1 MYYRPLVDWALRDA
15 TVIEAL
21 TRLGTT
27 KTRWRFWKYVDRLR
41 NTGHVRIPTKSATD
55 SERMRPPLGAER
67 RKLSKVTQSWP
78 TSGFFAS
85 RLRIDSPFKVIL

>member
-1 MYYRPLVDWALRDA
+1 MKFKLVFALFPLL
-15 TVIEAL
+15 L
-21 TRLGTT
+21 LGM
-27 KTRWRFWKYVDRLR
+27 
-41 NTGHVRIPTKSATD
+41 RIPTKSATD

>member
-1 MYYRPLVDWALRDA
+1 MISFL
-15 TVIEAL
+15 
-21 TRLGTT
+21 
-27 KTRWRFWKYVDRLR
+27 
-41 NTGHVRIPTKSATD
+41 RIPTKSAAD

-67 RKLSKVTQSWP
+67 RKLSNVTQLWP

>member
-1 MYYRPLVDWALRDA
+1 M
-15 TVIEAL
+15 
-21 TRLGTT
+21 
-27 KTRWRFWKYVDRLR
+27 
-41 NTGHVRIPTKSATD
+41 RIPTKSATD

>member
-1 MYYRPLVDWALRDA
+1 MSCALLNKLYRV
-15 TVIEAL
+15 
-21 TRLGTT
+21 
-27 KTRWRFWKYVDRLR
+27 
-41 NTGHVRIPTKSATD
+41 HIPTKSAAD

-67 RKLSKVTQSWP
+67 RTLSNVTQLWP

>member
-1 MYYRPLVDWALRDA
+1 MFFGKGHLKVFC
-15 TVIEAL
+15 
-21 TRLGTT
+21 
-27 KTRWRFWKYVDRLR
+27 WR
-41 NTGHVRIPTKSATD
+41 VRIPTKSAAD

-67 RKLSKVTQSWP
+67 RTLSNVTQLWP

>member
-1 MYYRPLVDWALRDA
+1 MPETL
-15 TVIEAL
+15 
-21 TRLGTT
+21 
-27 KTRWRFWKYVDRLR
+27 
-41 NTGHVRIPTKSATD
+41 RIPTKSAAD

-67 RKLSKVTQSWP
+67 RTLSNVTQLWP

>member
-1 MYYRPLVDWALRDA
+1 MSQIGIYWCSLHGRHPLLLREIPRSMFFGKGHLK
-15 TVIEAL
+15 VFC
-21 TRLGTT
+21 
-27 KTRWRFWKYVDRLR
+27 WR
-41 NTGHVRIPTKSATD
+41 VRIPTKSAAD

-67 RKLSKVTQSWP
+67 RTLSNVTQLWP

>member
-1 MYYRPLVDWALRDA
+1 MVAYLGQRRAWVFPL
-15 TVIEAL
+15 
-21 TRLGTT
+21 
-27 KTRWRFWKYVDRLR
+27 
-41 NTGHVRIPTKSATD
+41 VRIPTKSAAD

-67 RKLSKVTQSWP
+67 RKLSNVTQSWP

>member
-1 MYYRPLVDWALRDA
+1 MPLKRPVGKSHCSGER
-15 TVIEAL
+15 
-21 TRLGTT
+21 
-27 KTRWRFWKYVDRLR
+27 
-41 NTGHVRIPTKSATD
+41 VRIPTKSAAD

-67 RKLSKVTQSWP
+67 RKLSNVTQSWP

>member
-1 MYYRPLVDWALRDA
+1 MVRFIPSLAAVPAGPPMTQLVTFSARIICSRSAL
-15 TVIEAL
+15 
-21 TRLGTT
+21 
-27 KTRWRFWKYVDRLR
+27 
-41 NTGHVRIPTKSATD
+41 RIPTKSAAD

-67 RKLSKVTQSWP
+67 RTLSNVTQSWP